1 MPVRIRLELPN
12 IMRKNVLKAYNIT
25 AKKFY
30 KALALLALTPTLA
43 SAQVATV
50 IAKRGDVTVNETPVI
65 QGAKASVGD
74 RVEAGDRS
82 FAVLQFTDGSK
93 VTVRPSSV
101 FVIDKFS
108 YMEGDDEARFALA
121 TGGLRIV
128 TGAIAKSNPEN
139 YTLQTPVALMGVRG
153 TEFSIQLTE

>member
-1 MPVRIRLELPN
+1 M
-12 IMRKNVLKAYNIT
+12 
-25 AKKFY
+25 KK
-30 KALALLALTPTLA
+30 LLLTLLLAPSIA

-50 IAKRGDVTVNETPVI
+50 VAIRGEVEVNGAQTT
-65 QGAKASVGD
+65 QGEWMDVGD
-74 RVEAGDRS
+74 KVEAKDRS

-101 FVIDKFS
+101 FVIENFS
-108 YMEGDDEARFALA
+108 YMEGNDEARFALA

-139 YTLQTPVALMGVRG
+139 YTLNTPVALMGVRG